1 MCHEFLIDTEGCNL
15 VRRSYILRPT
25 ITDRTMPLKSIQ
37 LGGVFARERYFPKL
51 TGTARYRGP
60 RGWKQD
66 ILIQQVGWHREQSAP
81 RPKG

>member
-1 MCHEFLIDTEGCNL
+1 
-15 VRRSYILRPT
+15 
-25 ITDRTMPLKSIQ
+25 MPLKSIQ
-37 LGGVFARERYFPKL
+37 LGGVFARGAIFPKL